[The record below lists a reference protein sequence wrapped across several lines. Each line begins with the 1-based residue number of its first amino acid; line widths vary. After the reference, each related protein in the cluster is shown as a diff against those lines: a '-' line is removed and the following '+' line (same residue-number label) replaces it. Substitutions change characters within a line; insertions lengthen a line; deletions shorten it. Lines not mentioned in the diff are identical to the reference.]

1 MEGTL
6 CFMVSVF
13 RELCL
18 CVFDN
23 LESGTAQMIRLGLY
37 KEDVI
42 AGFVLRF
49 KALLDLEP
57 KGMVEKAS

>member
-1 MEGTL
+1 
-6 CFMVSVF
+6 
-13 RELCL
+13 
-18 CVFDN
+18 
-23 LESGTAQMIRLGLY
+23 MIRLGLY